1 MTEVAAVTAELGL
14 SGTTNWAGDIY
25 AEENPRLIHQSA
37 FGQAGTRTWG
47 EWEKIGKT
55 DADVA
60 AALDFVQ
67 GQIRDARVDVEEAS
81 EAQPNRALAKAQ
93 ADFLRWNLL
102 ERCEPGWSEILRQMT
117 RALLPGFALHELVA
131 GEVTHAALPGGKGW
145 GLVKL
150 AERLPVSVHP
160 TNGWVE
166 ENGELAFVR
175 QQGTRNVGTS
185 TQWGEVLLPAS
196 KLQLVSWGREGSNYL
211 GVSAFRSVYYLT
223 RIREQLL
230 RIVGLSYLREGAGI
244 PTAESTDANA
254 TLTPKQRKSLFKLL
268 ANMVLHENAAV
279 VMPAGWSIKWIF
291 SPGANK
297 GHVIDAWKALG
308 EVILRQVQAQ
318 QLVLGVNG
326 TGSRSV
332 GTVHDA
338 NADQFVAGV
347 LAVFEGVINGQGGR
361 PYTGLARKVIDWN
374 WGPQPAYPRVTL
386 KPRKTKLAPLERTGA
401 IKTAVEAGA
410 LTLTA
415 ADENVV
421 RDELGLAPI
430 SEEDRAAEKE
440 KRAALA
446 PPSPAQFQSLPP
458 VTAQPFAKA
467 RASAS
472 RRGPFVPSRPLRA
485 SEKHLDVQGLS
496 DFLDGAKASFEL
508 EVKPAVIE
516 LLARAAPAIA
526 EAMKDG
532 DPSELATLKLD
543 TKRLA
548 DIIST
553 HLGNVLAH
561 GKATVH
567 AEVKRG
573 LGEKLAEERR
583 AEDAPP
589 KLTAAAGDG
598 ELKSSQVLESLKD
611 MLVRKL
617 SNRLRLELESEAVD
631 AVRTDGDASDVV
643 ARTLTNQLD
652 SAAFRG
658 DAGSVLTKVF
668 NVGRDEAAKELD
680 VGLAE
685 YSAILDGNQCGA
697 CNSMDGR
704 QFELSSPEYESNLPP
719 NRDCD
724 GMGNCRCLMSYL
736 PGTGSKK

>member
-1 MTEVAAVTAELGL
+1 MAEVQAVTGELGI
-14 SGTTNWAGDIY
+14 SGTANYSGDIY
-25 AEENPRLIHQSA
+25 SELNPRLYHQSA
-37 FGQAGTRTWG
+37 FGQAGTREWG
-47 EWEKIGKT
+47 EWENIGKT
-55 DADVA
+55 DPDVA
-60 AALDFVQ
+60 AGLDFVQ
-67 GQIRDARVDVEEAS
+67 GQIRDARVDVEEAGES
-81 EAQPNRALAKAQ
+81 QPNRALAKAQ

-102 ERCEPGWSEILRQMT
+102 ERCEPGWSEVLRQMT
-117 RALLPGFALHELVA
+117 RGLLPGFALHELVA
-131 GEVTHAALPGGKGW
+131 GEVSHPALPGGRGW
-145 GLVKL
+145 GLLRL
-150 AERLPVSVHP
+150 AERLPISIHP
-160 TNGWVE
+160 TNGWLE
-166 ENGELAFVR
+166 EGGDLAFVR
-175 QQGTRNVGTS
+175 QLGPRNSGS
-185 TQWGEVLLPAS
+185 GTQWADIMLPAS
-196 KLQLVSWGREGSNYL
+196 KLQLMSWGREGNNYL

-223 RIREQLL
+223 RVREQLL
-230 RIVGLSYLREGAGI
+230 KIVGISYIREGAGV
-244 PTAESTDANA
+244 PVAQATDANA
-254 TLTPKQRKSLFKLL
+254 ALTPKQRQKLFKLL
-268 ANMVLHENAAV
+268 ANMVLHENAAIV
-279 VMPAGWSIKWIF
+279 LPAGWTINWVY

-318 QLVLGVNG
+318 QMVLGVNG

-332 GTVHDA
+332 GEVHDA
-338 NADQFVAGV
+338 SADQFVAGV
-347 LAVFEGVINGQGGR
+347 LATFENVINGQGGR
-361 PYTGLARKVIDWN
+361 AYTGLARKVIDWN

-386 KPRKTKLAPLERTGA
+386 KPRKTKLSPTDRTTA

-440 KRAALA
+440 KKAALA
-446 PPSPAQFQSLPP
+446 PSFAPTPSP
-458 VTAQPFAKA
+458 FAPKQKA

-532 DPSELATLKLD
+532 DPSELAALKLD
-543 TKRLA
+543 TSRLA
-548 DIIST
+548 DIIAT
-553 HLGNVLAH
+553 HLDVVMAH

-567 AEVKRG
+567 AELKRG

-583 AEDAPP
+583 AEDVPP
-589 KLTAAAGDG
+589 KLTAAAADG
-598 ELKSSQVLESLKD
+598 EPKSMQVLESLKD
-611 MLVRKL
+611 MLVRKMT
-617 SNRLRLELESEAVD
+617 SRLRLELESEAVD

-652 SAAFRG
+652 SAAFRS

-704 QFELSSPEYESNLPP
+704 PFELSSSEYEANLPP